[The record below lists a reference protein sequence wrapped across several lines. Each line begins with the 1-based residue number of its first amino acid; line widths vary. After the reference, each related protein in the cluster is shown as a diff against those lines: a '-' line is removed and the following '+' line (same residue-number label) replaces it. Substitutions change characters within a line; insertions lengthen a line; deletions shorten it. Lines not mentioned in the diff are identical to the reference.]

1 MGVLKRSIT
10 CKITFIFESLLPMRE
25 GGAGKCVCGR
35 ERGHVFGIV
44 MLPGF

>member
-25 GGAGKCVCGR
+25 GGVGKCVCGER
-35 ERGHVFGIV
+35 EGMFLG
-44 MLPGF
+44 L

>member
-25 GGAGKCVCGR
+25 GGVGKCVCGG